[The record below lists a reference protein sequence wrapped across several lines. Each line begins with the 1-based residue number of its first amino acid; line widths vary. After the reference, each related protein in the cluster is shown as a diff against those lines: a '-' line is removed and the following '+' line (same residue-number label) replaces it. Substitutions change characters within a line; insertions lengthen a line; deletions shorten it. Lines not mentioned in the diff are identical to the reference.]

1 MGSIY
6 QRQIESAKRLIRSK
20 GQLVLWRQ
28 FTDSPSAIKWKPET
42 PTTTDYNVYI
52 TFFPI
57 MNVMK
62 EFLRYMKDSDVPV
75 GSIQGYMAAQTFE
88 PTLRDIVIAGSDI
101 YNVKSIN
108 KLAPNGD
115 TILYIIEFDK

>member
-1 MGSIY
+1 MASIY
-6 QRQIESAKRLIRSK
+6 QRQIDAAKRLIRSK

-28 FTDSPSAIKWKPET
+28 FTDSPTSTKWKPE
-42 PTTTDYNVYI
+42 PAISTDYNVYV

-57 MNVMK
+57 MSVMK

-75 GSIQGYMAAQTFE
+75 GSVQGYMAAQTFE
-88 PTLRDIVIAGSDI
+88 PTLRDIVIAGSDT

-108 KLAPNGD
+108 NLAPNGD